1 MTGNKPLKKISAGPV
16 SAALWE
22 NEIKVNGQAKT
33 VLKASIQRRFKD
45 NQSGIWKS
53 STSFSRNE
61 IPLAIHC
68 LEKAFEAMLG
78 EENSEAAE
86 NGTVEE
92 ETVM

>member
-45 NQSGIWKS
+45 RDGTWKS
-53 STSFSRNE
+53 TTSFSRNE
-61 IPLAIHC
+61 IPMAIHC

-78 EENSEAAE
+78 EENGEVAE
-86 NGTVEE
+86 NGTAEE
-92 ETVM
+92 EVVM

>member
-1 MTGNKPLKKISAGPV
+1 MTGQKPLKKISAGQV

-22 NEIKVNGQAKT
+22 NEIKVNGQTKT

-45 NQSGIWKS
+45 RDGTWKS
-53 STSFSRNE
+53 TTSFSRNE
-61 IPLAIHC
+61 IPLAIYC

-78 EENSEAAE
+78 EENGEAAE

-92 ETVM
+92 EAVM